1 MDKSRSR
8 MGPGTESGADP
19 DQLMDRQSFLLSLAD
34 AVRDLAAPRCIM
46 HHAASALGRRLGCGR
61 VRYVDL
67 DRAQV
72 TFAASAEWSN
82 VEIGV
87 EPVEDRFSLSQ
98 LDPKM
103 VNSLK
108 QGNVVRIDNVLE
120 DVRSRSQADLYLQFG
135 VAAGLAV
142 PLVKEGALVAALSI
156 HHPAPRAWTDDEVEL
171 VREVAE
177 RTWSAVQQARAE
189 AELKQARAELEL
201 ALEVAGLGHWQL
213 DLETDQLIASDEF
226 KALFG
231 CSVEEELKLQAIAGY
246 IQGDDRPRFQ
256 SSLAEAIARKS
267 SFDLECRCLVGGAVR
282 WIVLKGRYEALDRHA
297 GRLFGVG
304 QDVTER
310 RMQAEAQRL
319 DAERLR
325 LIIDSAQ
332 DYAILTADD
341 DGIITSWNAGAKR
354 ILGFSE
360 QEALGQHLRIFFSE
374 EDVAAGLPALE
385 METARRAGRA
395 NDERWHRRKD
405 GSLFWASGEMFLL
418 DSGTGGFLKIFRD
431 LTDRRNA
438 EERTRILIDEL
449 NHRVKNTLGV
459 VQSITNQTL
468 KGTDLHPDARRA
480 LDGRLQALAAS
491 HDLLTRSHWEGADL
505 ADVVR
510 LALKPFLFDAGSN
523 VEVSDVRVALQ
534 PKAAVSLGLAV
545 HELAANAA
553 RHGALRDPDGIVA
566 IHWSLDGS
574 FLRFSWRERGGRAKQ
589 GNSSPGFGT
598 RFLQHALPYELGG
611 STQVGFTP
619 TGAEISLKIPREGNV
634 K

>member
-1 MDKSRSR
+1 
-8 MGPGTESGADP
+8 
-19 DQLMDRQSFLLSLAD
+19 
-34 AVRDLAAPRCIM
+34 M

-82 VEIGV
+82 AELGV
-87 EPVEDRFSLSQ
+87 EAVEDRFSLSQ
-98 LDPKM
+98 LNPEM
-103 VNSLK
+103 VNALK
-108 QGNVVRIDNVLE
+108 RGVLVRIDNVLE
-120 DVRSRSQADLYLQFG
+120 DPRSRSQADLYLQFN

-142 PLVKEGALVAALSI
+142 PLVKDGVLVAALSI
-156 HHPAPRAWTDDEVEL
+156 HHPQPRAWTDEEVEL

-189 AELKQARAELEL
+189 AELKQTRAELEL

-213 DLETDQLIASDEF
+213 DLETDQLGASNEF

-231 CSVEEELKLQAIAGY
+231 CSVEEELTPQAVENCIH
-246 IQGDDRPRFQ
+246 GDDRPRFQ
-256 SSLAEAIARKS
+256 SALEKAIAEKA
-267 SFDLECRCLVGGAVR
+267 SFDIECRCAVGDALR
-282 WIVLKGRYEALDRHA
+282 WIVLKGRYETLDRHA

-310 RMQAEAQRL
+310 RLQAETQRL

-325 LIIDSAQ
+325 LIIDGAQ

-341 DGIITSWNAGAKR
+341 RGIITSWNAGAAH
-354 ILGFSE
+354 ILGFAAE
-360 QEALGQHLRIFFSE
+360 EALGQHLRIFFTE
-374 EDVAAGLPALE
+374 DDVASGVPELE
-385 METARRAGRA
+385 MEAARRAGCA
-395 NDERWHRRKD
+395 NDERWHARKD
-405 GSLFWASGEMFLL
+405 GSLFWASGEMFVLG
-418 DSGTGGFLKIFRD
+418 SGDAGFLKIFRD
-431 LTDRRNA
+431 LTERRNA

-449 NHRVKNTLGV
+449 NHRVKNMLGV
-459 VQSITNQTL
+459 VQAITNQTL
-468 KGTDLHPDARRA
+468 RGTDLHPDARRA

-491 HDLLTRSHWEGADL
+491 HDLLTKSHWEGADL
-505 ADVVR
+505 ADVVGA
-510 LALKPFLFDAGSN
+510 ALKPFLFDTGSN
-523 VEVSDVRVALQ
+523 VQVSDMRVALQ

-553 RHGALRDPDGIVA
+553 RHGALRIPEGA
-566 IHWSLDGS
+566 ITIDWSLEPLL
-574 FLRFSWRERGGRAKQ
+574 LRFSWRERGGRAMQ
-589 GNSSPGFGT
+589 GNASPGFGT

-611 STQVGFTP
+611 STNLGFTP
-619 TGAEISLKIPREGNV
+619 EGAEVSLEIPREGNV